1 MRIQNDVPPDAVTP
15 PPLSGPQ
22 QLRAQISE
30 RYSSYRGELSACSD
44 QDLAALIELYWDH
57 QDSQPHDEQ
66 LVRMWTAL
74 TRERARRTVLSSEV
88 VVPPGNADRAY
99 DVSVIVSTYNSAAFI
114 DECLHDLVH
123 QSIAQRSEII
133 VIDAASP
140 QDERSIVVDYQQRYP
155 QIRYL
160 RTPQRIGIYEAW
172 NIASVLARGTFITP
186 FSTNDRLSPTA
197 HERLLRTLVDHPQ
210 VMLAYG
216 DTHLTQKPHERFDAF
231 TPTHYFGGAFRWPE
245 YDFCQLLTS
254 CLVGPNPMWRAAVH
268 EHIGYFDERYVAIGD
283 QDFFLRVGERFALKH
298 LAEYTGLYWLTEEGL
313 SVSGPTPRAEISR
326 AHFKYQRRN
335 ITRLNAEQPNAL
347 VAALANELRFW
358 LQKNKVD
365 EAVTFFARYRPLLDY
380 TNPQVCHLE
389 EQVTRV
395 ELMRIASLLCQPS

>member
-1 MRIQNDVPPDAVTP
+1 MRIQNDTMPGAGNA

-22 QLRAQISE
+22 KLRAQISE
-30 RYSSYRGELSACSD
+30 RYSALRGELRGCSD
-44 QDLAALIELYWDH
+44 GELDGLIELFWSH
-57 QDSQPHDEQ
+57 QDQQPYDEQ
-66 LVRMWTAL
+66 LVRMWNAL
-74 TRERARRTVLSSEV
+74 TRERVRRTVASSEV
-88 VVPPGNADRAY
+88 IVPPGNGERSY
-99 DVSVIVSTYNSAAFI
+99 ELSVIVSTYNSAAFM

-133 VIDAASP
+133 VVDAASP
-140 QDERSIVVDYQQRYP
+140 QDERSVVVDYQRRYP

-160 RTPQRIGIYEAW
+160 RTPGRIGIYEAW
-172 NIASVLARGTFITP
+172 NVACVLARGPFITP

-197 HERLLRTLVDHPQ
+197 HERLLGLLQKNPQ
-210 VMLAYG
+210 VMLVYG
-216 DTHLTQKPHERFDAF
+216 DTHLTQKPHERFDSF

-254 CLVGPNPMWRAAVH
+254 CLVGPNPMWRRAVH
-268 EHIGYFDERYVAIGD
+268 EHIGYFDERYTAIGD

-313 SVSGPTPRAEISR
+313 SVAGPTPRAEISR

-335 ITRLNAEQPNAL
+335 IDRLNAEQPSAL
-347 VAALANELRFW
+347 VATLANELRFW
-358 LQKNKVD
+358 LQKNQVD
-365 EAVTFFARYRPLLDY
+365 EAIAYFSRYRPLLDY

-389 EQVTRV
+389 EQMTRV
-395 ELMRIASLLCQPS
+395 ELMRIASLLGQP